1 MDGNRHT
8 YRRQIFM
15 ESMVNDMSEPLEE
28 KHLQLQKRLE
38 QLGWDELKVLLK
50 EMEKSE
56 DYEICKMIQDEIDER
71 VKDVKV

>member
-1 MDGNRHT
+1 
-8 YRRQIFM
+8 M

>member
-1 MDGNRHT
+1 
-8 YRRQIFM
+8 
-15 ESMVNDMSEPLEE
+15 MSEPLEE